1 MNLAGELS
9 FRGVISLIKS
19 DNDLLCICVCVC
31 VCVCEGRV
39 KAPITILSSKNRVI
53 AMTSGNLHTL
63 HLF

>member
-31 VCVCEGRV
+31 VCVYVRAGSRL
-39 KAPITILSSKNRVI
+39 P
-53 AMTSGNLHTL
+53 
-63 HLF
+63 